1 MSLYEKHIFVC
12 ENQRPEGD
20 PRGCCYSKGGP
31 ELTAA
36 LKKMVS
42 DAGIGKKVRINKAG
56 CLGQCAFGI
65 AVVVYP
71 EGIWHKNA
79 KPEDAQAIFDQHLG
93 HLRKPA
99 E

>member
-1 MSLYEKHIFVC
+1 MTLYEKHIFVC

-20 PRGCCYSKGGP
+20 PRGCCHSKGAA

-36 LKKMVS
+36 LKKMAA
-42 DAGIGKKVRINKAG
+42 DAGLGKKVRVNKAG
-56 CLGQCAFGI
+56 CLGQCAFGT

-71 EGIWHKNA
+71 DAVWHKNA
-79 KPEDAQAIFDQHLG
+79 TPADAPKIFEQHLAP
-93 HLRKPA
+93 LRKP